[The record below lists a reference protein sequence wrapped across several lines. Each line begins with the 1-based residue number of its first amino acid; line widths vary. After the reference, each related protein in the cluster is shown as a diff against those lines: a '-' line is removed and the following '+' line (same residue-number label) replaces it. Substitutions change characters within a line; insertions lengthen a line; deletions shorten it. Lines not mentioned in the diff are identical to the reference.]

1 MSTEDACLPK
11 LASNEF
17 TPLIAPALPPSHY
30 GSANGELAIPHLNI
44 LLMVVGTWGDVQPF
58 VALGER
64 LQQAHGH
71 RVR

>member
-1 MSTEDACLPK
+1 MSEDVLPS

-17 TPLIAPALPPSHY
+17 SPLIDSALPPSNY
-30 GSANGELAIPHLNI
+30 DSANGELAIPHLNI

-58 VALGER
+58 IALGER